1 MADDFD
7 DTNDI
12 DEPEEGEVPEGAT
25 VFPLI
30 PEELGVN
37 PLLLAAL
44 HASVFL
50 IGSDETVVH
59 PDAAAEALQYMV
71 TYLQR
76 LSGPQLQRVR
86 EDVATL
92 ADYARQDD
100 WPKQDQRFL
109 KSFLSAFGIGQ
120 KGGE

>member
-1 MADDFD
+1 MADDID
-7 DTNDI
+7 DI
-12 DEPEEGEVPEGAT
+12 DEPEEGEVPDGAA

-44 HASVFL
+44 HSAVFL
-50 IGSDETVVH
+50 IGSDESVVH
-59 PDAAAEALQYMV
+59 PDAAEEALQYMM

-76 LSGPQLQRVR
+76 LSGPQLQRLR
-86 EDVATL
+86 EDMATL
-92 ADYARQDD
+92 ADFARRDD
-100 WPKQDQRFL
+100 WPRQDQHFL
-109 KSFLSAFGIGQ
+109 KSFLSEFRIGQ